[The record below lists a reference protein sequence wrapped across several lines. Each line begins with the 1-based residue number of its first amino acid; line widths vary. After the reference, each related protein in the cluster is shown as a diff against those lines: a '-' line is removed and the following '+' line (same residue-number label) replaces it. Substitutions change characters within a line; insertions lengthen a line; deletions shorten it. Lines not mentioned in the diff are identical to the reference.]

1 MTFMLQ
7 IFIFLYNSHKFLD
20 DDFNFDAKQIKT
32 KIPTTTQGSNTGF
45 VGQNPIRKGFFPTS
59 YGKIL
64 CTQFSPKLL
73 EFLSK
78 GYLRE
83 TGRVELVV
91 LLCWKCLESR
101 LYYYCLSWNDFIWIW
116 NAI

>member
-1 MTFMLQ
+1 MTFMLISF
-7 IFIFLYNSHKFLD
+7 IFIHKFLD
-20 DDFNFDAKQIKT
+20 DDFNFHAKQIKT

-73 EFLSK
+73 KFLPK

-83 TGRVELVV
+83 TKGF
-91 LLCWKCLESR
+91 KC
-101 LYYYCLSWNDFIWIW
+101 
-116 NAI
+116 

>member
-1 MTFMLQ
+1 MTFMLISF
-7 IFIFLYNSHKFLD
+7 IFIHKFLD
-20 DDFNFDAKQIKT
+20 DNFNFHAKQIKT
-32 KIPTTTQGSNTGF
+32 KIPTTQGSNTGF

-73 EFLSK
+73 KFLPK

-83 TGRVELVV
+83 TKGF
-91 LLCWKCLESR
+91 KC
-101 LYYYCLSWNDFIWIW
+101 
-116 NAI
+116 